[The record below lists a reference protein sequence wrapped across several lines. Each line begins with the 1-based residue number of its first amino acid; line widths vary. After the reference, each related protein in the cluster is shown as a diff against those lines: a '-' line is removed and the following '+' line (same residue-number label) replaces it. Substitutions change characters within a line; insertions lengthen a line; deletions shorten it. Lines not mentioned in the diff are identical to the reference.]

1 MMGLLVFSVAGF
13 VPVLGFFFGFVMN
26 AVGWGVAIRTKFG
39 SRENWFV
46 KKPAGC

>member
-1 MMGLLVFSVAGF
+1 LLVFSLAGF
-13 VPVLGFFFGFVMN
+13 VPVLGFLFTFAMN
-26 AVGWGVAIRTKFG
+26 AVGWGVTLRTKFG